1 MSSILPLVLL
11 AALAGAA
18 TLLLERGGRR
28 GYGWV
33 TGSEFALAGL
43 ALGPLGLDLVSQALL
58 DRAELPI
65 ALGASWVGL
74 GLGLRLRKTSFQH
87 VPAAHVIAS
96 QVEPLVALVVLRLLI
111 EAAARLGGMTLPSE
125 ASWALAAA
133 GAGTTRSM
141 MDWAR
146 AQQGARGPL
155 TEALRTICTF
165 NDATPLLALALLF
178 AAAPPHETLLATV
191 WQRLGAMGFLSL
203 GLAALVLVVV
213 GRRRFRPQIAWLALF
228 GSAVLGTGLALEL
241 GLLPVTCLFLCGVVV
256 ARTTR
261 HADGLE
267 EVTRSTQRPVIQVL
281 LLLAGASVRG
291 GGLALAAALL
301 FTLLRGCAKAISG
314 AAVSPLAAP
323 RFPTLGLGLLG
334 GGGVLFAAAFS
345 ASQVLPGDVGGP
357 LLAGAVAMVIVGD
370 AFGPPALRSLLLHA
384 GEMPE
389 SAAAAG
395 PQPQP

>member
-1 MSSILPLVLL
+1 MTALLPLVLL

-43 ALGPLGLDLVSQALL
+43 ALGPLGVDLVSQELL

-74 GLGLRLRKTSFQH
+74 GLGLRLRRTSFIR
-87 VPAAHVIAS
+87 VPAGHVLAS
-96 QVEPLVALVVLRLLI
+96 QLEPLIALAVLRVLL
-111 EAAARLGGMTLPSE
+111 EAAARLGGMALPAE
-125 ASWALAAA
+125 AAWALAAA

-165 NDATPLLALALLF
+165 DDVTPLVALALLF
-178 AAAPPHETLLATV
+178 AVAPPHLTRLESVPLRLLA
-191 WQRLGAMGFLSL
+191 MIFLAA
-203 GLAALVLVVV
+203 GLAALVLLVVS
-213 GRRRFRPQIAWLALF
+213 RRRFRPQLAWLALF
-228 GSAVLGTGLALEL
+228 GASVIGTGLAQEL
-241 GLLPVTCLFLCGVVV
+241 ALLPVTCLFLCGVLV
-256 ARTTR
+256 ARVTR

-267 EVTRSTQRPVIQVL
+267 EVTRSTQRPVIQL
-281 LLLAGASVRG
+281 LLLFAGASVRG
-291 GGLALAAALL
+291 GGLALGAALL
-301 FTLLRGCAKAISG
+301 FTVLRAGAKAISG
-314 AAVSPLAAP
+314 AAVSPLAGP

-345 ASQVLPGDVGGP
+345 ASRTLPANVGGP

-370 AFGPPALRSLLLHA
+370 AVGPPALRSLLRHA
-384 GEMPE
+384 GEMDD
-389 SAAAAG
+389 
-395 PQPQP
+395 